1 VLHFTTYW
9 AIHADDLGPS
19 VLLGTRGGLQI
30 RPNLTLFRD
39 EFGAMTNV
47 TPQIPH
53 HEEAQRMHHFVPQAR
68 RFIDA
73 VRAGGPSPVDTHSI
87 LMSQLIMD
95 GIFRSAEAGRE
106 VPIEVPNVDG

>member
-1 VLHFTTYW
+1 
-9 AIHADDLGPS
+9 
-19 VLLGTRGGLQI
+19 
-30 RPNLTLFRD
+30 LFRD
-39 EFGAMTNV
+39 EFGTMTNV
-47 TPQIPH
+47 APQVPQREEPH
-53 HEEAQRMHHFVPQAR
+53 RMHHFVPQAR

-106 VPIEVPNVDG
+106 VAIELPALD